1 MALRGPQA
9 LPPPVWAGVLLLWLG
24 GGAALLSGHRPAGLV
39 RSAWGVVLVAG
50 TALAVDY
57 PLDLRRQH
65 LFLLLG
71 TALAALV
78 ARDGPER
85 LLLWRSQLTALYGVA
100 ALAKLNESFLGGD
113 VLALTVATGPLGPL
127 LPSLPALVLG
137 LAGVLLVATEATLAA
152 APWVPRLRRP
162 AVGLAVA
169 LHAGALVV
177 ASATPSVGLRL
188 VVFGGTAVALCA
200 ASAQ

>member
-1 MALRGPQA
+1 ML
-9 LPPPVWAGVLLLWLG
+9 LLLWLAA
-24 GGAALLSGHRPAGLV
+24 GAALSSGHLPAGLV
-39 RSAWGVVLVAG
+39 RPAWGAVLTTGAG
-50 TALAVDY
+50 LAADY

-78 ARDGPER
+78 ARDAAER
-85 LLLWRSQLTALYGVA
+85 LLLWRVQLTALYGLA

-113 VLALTVATGPLGPL
+113 VLALTVATGPLGPWT
-127 LPSLPALVLG
+127 PSPPAALLVLAG
-137 LAGVLLVATEATLAA
+137 LLLVATEATLAV

-162 AVGLAVA
+162 AVGLAAA
-169 LHAGALVV
+169 LHAAALVV

-200 ASAQ
+200 ASASSAR